1 MKVMISVIFG
11 LGFICLGGCSGA
23 VEKSENLFKGLQIR
37 SGSDLTQEEIDE
49 KAKEGQM
56 RSMR

>member
-1 MKVMISVIFG
+1 MISVIFG